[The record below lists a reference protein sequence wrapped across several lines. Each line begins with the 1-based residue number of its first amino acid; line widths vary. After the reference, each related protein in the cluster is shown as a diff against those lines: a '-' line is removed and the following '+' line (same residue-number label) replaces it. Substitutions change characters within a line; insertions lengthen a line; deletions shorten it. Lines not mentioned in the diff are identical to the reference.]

1 MAVPSSGLIRMSG
14 IRNEL
19 ENNNYAGVYTE
30 NSTSLTQASTGVY
43 SSINVGGNEAANRPN
58 GSTPH
63 AMSEFYSYDHDATS
77 LTSFSSSSVQSA
89 AKAVCNAS
97 LNQTYYHDGS
107 STLPVVNDNVYSNS
121 SGTTALSD
129 GYYRFAANGAKFFY
143 VEDEQ
148 VSSVANC

>member
-19 ENNNYAGVYTE
+19 ENNNYAGAYTE
-30 NSTSLTQASTGVY
+30 SSTSLTQASTGVY
-43 SSINVGGNEAANRPN
+43 SSLNVGGNEASDRPN

-77 LTSFSSSSVQSA
+77 LTNFSSSSVQSA
-89 AKAVCNAS
+89 SKQVCGAT

-107 STLPVVNDNVYSNS
+107 SSLPAVNDNVYSNS

-129 GYYRFAANGAKFFY
+129 GWYRFATNGAKFLY

-148 VSSVANC
+148 VSSVGNC